1 MKNLTIAIVLVLG
14 TINVFGQGKPDLLTN
29 DYIKANGTIATSTA
43 LLNNIHTFNNN
54 NSFHPQSIWLS
65 AKGKSIMH
73 LTPLPGLYQI
83 DSVMLY
89 VRKSQLRWI
98 NDSTAVITPIK

>member
-1 MKNLTIAIVLVLG
+1 MKKLTFSLSLLLSVGVAHA
-14 TINVFGQGKPDLLTN
+14 QSKPNELLTN
-29 DYIKANGTIATSTA
+29 DYINANVPITTSTA
-43 LLNNIHTFNNN
+43 LINNIHGFDN
-54 NSFHPQSIWLS
+54 NSFQPQSILLS

-73 LTPLPGLYQI
+73 LTPFPGLYQI

-89 VRKSQLRWI
+89 VRKSQLRWL